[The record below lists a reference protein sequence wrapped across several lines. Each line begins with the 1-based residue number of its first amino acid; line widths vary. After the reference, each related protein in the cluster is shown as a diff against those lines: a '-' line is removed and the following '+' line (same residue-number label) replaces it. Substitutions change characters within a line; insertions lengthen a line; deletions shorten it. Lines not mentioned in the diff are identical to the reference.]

1 MNAQAKVEKAIMP
14 ARLLSPEGEA
24 WMLRCKLLKQA
35 FDDRDNGRY
44 FRRCGE
50 IEEAY
55 ADLSP
60 KEFVEQWA

>member
-1 MNAQAKVEKAIMP
+1 MNVAMP

-35 FDDRDNGRY
+35 FDDRDNGQY

-50 IEEAY
+50 IDDAFEK
-55 ADLSP
+55 LSP
-60 KEFVEQWA
+60 AKFTEKFA